1 MTIGPYDFTVF
12 NDSLV
17 ELTVILSVTTD
28 CPIFVGIFDGF
39 SWIRCDGKGSF
50 LNSPAVKAF
59 GVERISAGEKCL
71 VVDLDACTG
80 MDSTFMGTIAGLA
93 TRLSTQNDGVL
104 QIADASE
111 RNRHSLE
118 DLGLDFLI
126 QIKPENPVWSGAT
139 ELIRAALQKPQSIS
153 PQNLIQKTMHV
164 LEAHQTLSGT
174 NEKNQQTFSTVVT
187 LLESELAAKQK
198 LAEAP
203 EEK

>member
-1 MTIGPYDFTVF
+1 MTA
-12 NDSLV
+12 
-17 ELTVILSVTTD
+17 ILFVTTEY
-28 CPIFVGIFDGF
+28 PIFVGIFDGF

-50 LNSPAVKAF
+50 LNSPALKAF

-104 QIADASE
+104 QIADAGE

-126 QIKPENPVWSGAT
+126 QIKPENPVWLGAT
-139 ELIRAALQKPQSIS
+139 EAIRAGLQKPQSTS
-153 PQNLIQKTMHV
+153 PQDLIHKTMHV
-164 LEAHQTLSGT
+164 LEAHQVLSET

-187 LLESELAAKQK
+187 LLESELEAKQK

-203 EEK
+203 KEK